1 MHTRRTTSSQCSAWP
16 SVPGAGWTS
25 SHGGAFEFPWRRG
38 RVLRAAQAGGGVEFR
53 RRSSSRPGT
62 FPFSNL
68 GRRSRERG
76 SLRRPVTLVTKGGSG
91 REELIGG
98 AHIQDGQ
105 NRLFLSQLKFD
116 GWISG
121 WNGTEGKILEVMV
134 PREVC
139 ENSWQRGLMLIF
151 LAYKEFML
159 LFCFISW
166 NFHFYVQMLCS
177 LSF

>member
-1 MHTRRTTSSQCSAWP
+1 M
-16 SVPGAGWTS
+16 
-25 SHGGAFEFPWRRG
+25 
-38 RVLRAAQAGGGVEFR
+38 
-53 RRSSSRPGT
+53 
-62 FPFSNL
+62 
-68 GRRSRERG
+68 
-76 SLRRPVTLVTKGGSG
+76 TLVTKGGSG

-166 NFHFYVQMLCS
+166 NFHFYVQMLRS